1 MATDE
6 IKEYEIAFLAR
17 DEKEIGGI
25 LGIIARFG
33 AETVFHG
40 PVEKISLA
48 YPIKKETSANFG
60 YLHFTLDS
68 QKIASLARELR
79 MNPTIIRFLIVSPP
93 FVKIKAKIIQNIK
106 RAPQPA
112 VERKIEP
119 LPLSNEALEKK
130 IEEILQ
136 E

>member
-6 IKEYEIAFLAR
+6 TKEYEIAFLVR
-17 DEKEIGGI
+17 DEKEAEEV

-33 AETVFHG
+33 AEAVFHG

-48 YPIKKETSANFG
+48 YPIKKETSAYFG
-60 YLHFTLDS
+60 YFHFALDP
-68 QKIASLARELR
+68 QKIASLAYELR
-79 MNPTIIRFLIVSPP
+79 MNPAIIRFLIVSPP
-93 FVKIKAKIIQNIK
+93 FVKIKAKIIQKTK

>member
-6 IKEYEIAFLAR
+6 TKEYEIAFLAR
-17 DEKEIGGI
+17 DEKEAEGV
-25 LGIIARFG
+25 LGVIARFG
-33 AETVFHG
+33 AEVIFHG

-48 YPIKKETSANFG
+48 YPIKKETSAYFG
-60 YLHFTLDS
+60 YFHFTLDS

-79 MNPTIIRFLIVSPP
+79 MNSAVIRFLIVSPP
-93 FVKIKAKIIQNIK
+93 FVKTKAKIIQKTK
-106 RAPQPA
+106 RTPQPA
-112 VERKIEP
+112 VDRKIEP